1 MPSMPGMRV
10 KSPAVRPHLIG
21 IDDGPFDK
29 DADPVTPIVG
39 VVMEGSDLVE
49 GVAVTSFPIDGADV
63 TDFLAV
69 WIQGLRFRPG
79 LQGIVLGG
87 ITIAGL
93 AVVDVERLSQRM
105 ELPVMVVNR
114 KDPREHR
121 MAGAL
126 KSAGLADRL
135 ELVDRTPRS
144 RPVRNGLYL
153 ACAGTS
159 PERAARLIDA
169 SRRKGEMPEP
179 LRLAHLMASAMVRG
193 ESRGRV

>member
-1 MPSMPGMRV
+1 
-10 KSPAVRPHLIG
+10 VRPHLIG
-21 IDDGPFDK
+21 IDDGPFEK
-29 DADPVTPIVG
+29 DTDPVTPIVG

-49 GVAVTSFPIDGADV
+49 GVAMTSFPIDGAGV
-63 TDFLAV
+63 TDFLAA
-69 WIQGLRFRPG
+69 WIQSLRFRPG

-93 AVVDVERLSQRM
+93 AVVDVERLSQAL
-105 ELPVMVVNR
+105 ELPVMVLNR

-121 MAGAL
+121 LAGAL
-126 KSAGLADRL
+126 ESAGLTDRL
-135 ELVDRTPRS
+135 EVVDRTPLS
-144 RPVRNGLYL
+144 RPVSNGLYL

-159 PERAARLIDA
+159 PEEAARLIGA

-179 LRLAHLMASAMVRG
+179 LRLAHLIASAVVRG

>member
-1 MPSMPGMRV
+1 L
-10 KSPAVRPHLIG
+10 PAVRPHLIG

-29 DADPVTPIVG
+29 DADPMTPIVG

-49 GVAVTSFPIDGADV
+49 GLAMTSFPIDGADV

-69 WIQGLRFRPG
+69 WIQSLRFRPG

-93 AVVDVERLSQRM
+93 AVVDVERLSQTLD
-105 ELPVMVVNR
+105 LPVMVVNR
-114 KDPREHR
+114 KDPRVHR
-121 MAGAL
+121 LAGAL
-126 KSAGLADRL
+126 ESAGLADRL
-135 ELVDRTPRS
+135 EVVDRTPPS
-144 RPVRNGLYL
+144 IPVSNGLYL

-159 PERAARLIDA
+159 LEQAARLIDA

-179 LRLAHLMASAMVRG
+179 LRLAHLIASAVVRG

>member
-1 MPSMPGMRV
+1 
-10 KSPAVRPHLIG
+10 VRPHLIG

-29 DADPVTPIVG
+29 DADTVTPIVG

-49 GVAVTSFPIDGADV
+49 GVAMTSFPIDGAEV
-63 TDFLAV
+63 TDFLTE
-69 WIQGLRFRPG
+69 WIHSLRFRPG

-93 AVVDVERLSQRM
+93 AVVDMERLSTALG
-105 ELPVMVVNR
+105 LPVLVLNR
-114 KDPREHR
+114 KDPRNHR
-121 MAGAL
+121 LAGAL

-135 ELVDRTPRS
+135 EVVDRTPPS
-144 RPVRNGLYL
+144 LSVSNGLYL

-159 PERAARLIDA
+159 PEEATRLIDA

-179 LRLAHLMASAMVRG
+179 LRLAHLIASAVVRG

>member
-1 MPSMPGMRV
+1 M
-10 KSPAVRPHLIG
+10 RPHLIG
-21 IDDGPFDK
+21 IDDGPFEK

-49 GVAVTSFPIDGADV
+49 GVAMTSFPIDGAGV
-63 TDFLAV
+63 TDFLAG

-93 AVVDVERLSQRM
+93 AVVDIERLSEAL
-105 ELPVMVVNR
+105 ELPVLVVNR
-114 KDPREHR
+114 KDPRQHR
-121 MAGAL
+121 LAGAL
-126 KSAGLADRL
+126 ESAGLADRL
-135 ELVDRTPRS
+135 EVVDRTPAS
-144 RPVRNGLYL
+144 LPVSNGLHL

-159 PERAARLIDA
+159 PEEAARLIDA

-179 LRLAHLMASAMVRG
+179 LRLAHLIASAVVRG

>member
-1 MPSMPGMRV
+1 M
-10 KSPAVRPHLIG
+10 RPHLIG

-49 GVAVTSFPIDGADV
+49 GIAMTSFPIDGAGV
-63 TDFLAV
+63 TDFLAE
-69 WIQGLRFRPG
+69 WIGGLRFRPG

-93 AVVDVERLSQRM
+93 AVVDVERLSQAL
-105 ELPVMVVNR
+105 ELPTMVVNR

-121 MAGAL
+121 LAGAL
-126 KSAGLADRL
+126 RSAGLADRL
-135 ELVDRTPRS
+135 AVVDRTPPS
-144 RPVRNGLYL
+144 LPVSNGLYL
-153 ACAGTS
+153 ACAGSS
-159 PERAARLIDA
+159 PEEAIRLIEA

-179 LRLAHLMASAMVRG
+179 LRLAHLIASAVVRG

>member
-1 MPSMPGMRV
+1 M
-10 KSPAVRPHLIG
+10 RPHLIG
-21 IDDGPFDK
+21 IDDGPFEK

-49 GVAVTSFPIDGADV
+49 GVAMTRFPIDGAGI
-63 TDFLAV
+63 TDFLAA

-79 LQGIVLGG
+79 LQGVVLGG

-93 AVVDVERLSQRM
+93 AVVDVERLSSAL

-114 KDPREHR
+114 KDPRDHR
-121 MAGAL
+121 LAGAL
-126 KSAGLADRL
+126 ESAGLADRL
-135 ELVDRTPRS
+135 EVVDRTPRS
-144 RPVRNGLYL
+144 HPVSNGLYL

-159 PERAARLIDA
+159 PEEAARLIDA

-179 LRLAHLMASAMVRG
+179 LRMAHLIASAVVRG